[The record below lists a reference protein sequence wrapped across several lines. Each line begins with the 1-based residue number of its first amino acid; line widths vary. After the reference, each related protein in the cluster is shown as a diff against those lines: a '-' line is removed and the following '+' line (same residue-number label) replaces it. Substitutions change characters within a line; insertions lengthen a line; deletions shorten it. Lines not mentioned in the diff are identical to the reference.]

1 MPPIKVN
8 DNLSLRSREYT
19 ILIKGVEVARYELP
33 AGQELAIPSAGIDG
47 SVEGKPTKDPAFN
60 LAAVWVPSERAA
72 FARSRGYT
80 VVDDVSVLGTHFSEV
95 VRRHA
100 HELFN
105 RQDTKNFCDRVSQ
118 NNPKVVEDLVP
129 KMLPLSVIQR
139 VLQNLLRERVPIRD
153 AVTILEALSEGS
165 QMTKNPV
172 LLTEYVR
179 QAIRRLIV
187 STHVNAQGEVSAYL
201 IEPAAEHVVESAVEH
216 SEHNSVLGLAP
227 QAARDFVARITR
239 KFERPDASA
248 ILLVN
253 PGVRYFV
260 RQLLETAFPEVAVL
274 SHSEV
279 PPEIKVKSLGWIG

>member
-1 MPPIKVN
+1 
-8 DNLSLRSREYT
+8 
-19 ILIKGVEVARYELP
+19 
-33 AGQELAIPSAGIDG
+33 
-47 SVEGKPTKDPAFN
+47 
-60 LAAVWVPSERAA
+60 
-72 FARSRGYT
+72 
-80 VVDDVSVLGTHFSEV
+80 
-95 VRRHA
+95 
-100 HELFN
+100 
-105 RQDTKNFCDRVSQ
+105 
-118 NNPKVVEDLVP
+118 
-129 KMLPLSVIQR
+129 MLPLSVIQR

-153 AVTILEALSEGS
+153 AVTILEALSEGA

-201 IEPAAEHVVESAVEH
+201 IEPSAEHVVETAVEH

-227 QAARDFVARITR
+227 QAARDFVTRITR